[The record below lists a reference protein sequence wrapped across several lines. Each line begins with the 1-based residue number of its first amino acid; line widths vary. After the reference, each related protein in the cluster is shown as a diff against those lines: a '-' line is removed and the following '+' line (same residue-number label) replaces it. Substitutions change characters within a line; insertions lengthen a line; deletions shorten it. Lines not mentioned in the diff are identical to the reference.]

1 MRFETPATP
10 PKKKAKLPEAPFSAE
25 TQAEYETS
33 RTLTSAELLK
43 GGAGFVPGKKGAPEL
58 IATEEQ
64 KSAANREMGKDFYKR
79 YKYREEELEGKQ
91 KEIYKNRQ
99 DIQIE
104 RVVNGIKIEICKD
117 SINPK
122 FYDIYLPQLSDI
134 DSETLEAAE
143 IYDPYLRF
151 DDNNELAMEVYE
163 YAAELAKTGK
173 DAIAVFK
180 GVEQFIKEKN

>member
-1 MRFETPATP
+1 MRRVVLLRLARLLSDEEG
-10 PKKKAKLPEAPFSAE
+10 KAKYAPSI
-25 TQAEYETS
+25 
-33 RTLTSAELLK
+33 K
-43 GGAGFVPGKKGAPEL
+43 NKKGTPEL
-58 IATEEQ
+58 RATDEQ
-64 KSAANREMGKDFYKR
+64 MAAANSEMGKDFYKR
-79 YKYREEELEGKQ
+79 YQYKEEQLSRAEKQ
-91 KEIYKNRQ
+91 MMKNRG
-99 DIQIE
+99 DIQIV
-104 RVVNGIKIEICKD
+104 RVVNGVEIEICRD
-117 SINPK
+117 TVNPK
-122 FYDIYLPQLSDI
+122 FCDIYLPQLSDI